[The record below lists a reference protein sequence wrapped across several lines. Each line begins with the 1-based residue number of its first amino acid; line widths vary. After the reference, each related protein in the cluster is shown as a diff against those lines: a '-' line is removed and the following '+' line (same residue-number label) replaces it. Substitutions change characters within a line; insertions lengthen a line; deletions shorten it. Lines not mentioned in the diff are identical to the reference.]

1 MEKRFKMDI
10 KGGFTKDFDRLLQ
23 DCVRFE
29 YTSKT
34 VYDDGN
40 EEYIVLLLDFME
52 YEDTKEHTVL
62 RPVRPPYDYD
72 KMIKE
77 AREIIEEVMEADCFQ
92 GGDHACTLESVTH
105 GNSTIIALITCCK

>member
-1 MEKRFKMDI
+1 MDI

-40 EEYIVLLLDFME
+40 EEYIVLLFD
-52 YEDTKEHTVL
+52 YK
-62 RPVRPPYDYD
+62 DYD
-72 KMIKE
+72 PDNYVYAEKIS
-77 AREIIEEVMEADCFQ
+77 EITKLLEEVMEADCFQ
-92 GGDHACTLESVTH
+92 MGDHACTLEKVTH